1 MSACEQ
7 STFAVTLRIA
17 ARRCVISF
25 VQTLADARAV
35 ALMSIRVSVAWLAPA
50 RVSATL
56 LCLALPLACC
66 APAAAE
72 DYPSRPIT
80 LIIPFPAGG
89 GVDTIGRVI
98 AAKLTAALGQQVIV
112 ENRAGA
118 GSVIGIRAGAKA
130 APDGYTILMIT
141 TGASVPA
148 NPGYDIITDFAP
160 IGLIASIPIMVQ
172 ANPATPVNSL
182 TDIVVTAKKQPGK
195 LTVGTPPPP
204 TLNYFGAELFKSL
217 TGADVTIVTYK
228 GTGPLTNDLVGGHV
242 MLAFNTVP
250 PAISNIQAGKI
261 KAIAVCAPAR
271 LAALPDVP
279 TAAEAGLPGLDV
291 VLYYGLLAPAGT
303 SPAIVERLNKE
314 LRQVVNS
321 DDVKKRLIS
330 DGGQPTPSTTGEYAA
345 NIEREEGKWR
355 ALVEKLGLKIE

>member
-1 MSACEQ
+1 MGREGHMRRRE
-7 STFAVTLRIA
+7 FITLVGGA
-17 ARRCVISF
+17 A
-25 VQTLADARAV
+25 
-35 ALMSIRVSVAWLAPA
+35 AW
-50 RVSATL
+50 
-56 LCLALPLACC
+56 PLAALAYCT
-66 APAAAE
+66 PAAAE
-72 DYPSRPIT
+72 DYPARPIT

-98 AAKLTAALGQQVIV
+98 AAKLTGALGQQVIV

-118 GSVIGIRAGAKA
+118 GSLIGIRAAARA
-130 APDGYTILMIT
+130 APDGYTIVMAT

-148 NPGYDIITDFAP
+148 NPGYDLIKDFAP

-182 TDIVVTAKKQPGK
+182 TDIVSLAKKQPGK
-195 LTVGTPPPP
+195 LTIGTPPPP

-261 KAIAVCAPAR
+261 KAVAVCAPVR

-303 SPAIVERLNKE
+303 SRAIVEQLNKE
-314 LRQVVNS
+314 LREIVNS
-321 DDVKKRLIS
+321 EDVKKRLIS
-330 DGGQPTPSTTGEYAA
+330 DGGGPMPSTPDEYAA

-355 ALVEKLGLKIE
+355 ALANKLGLKIE

>member
-1 MSACEQ
+1 ML
-7 STFAVTLRIA
+7 TLNHRT
-17 ARRCVISF
+17 RVF
-25 VQTLADARAV
+25 GV
-35 ALMSIRVSVAWLAPA
+35 ALVA
-50 RVSATL
+50 
-56 LCLALPLACC
+56 LACC
-66 APAAAE
+66 APAVAE
-72 DYPSRPIT
+72 DYPSRPVT

-118 GSVIGIRAGAKA
+118 GSVIGIRAAAKA
-130 APDGYTILMIT
+130 APDGYTILMAT
-141 TGASVPA
+141 TGAGVPA
-148 NPGYDIITDFAP
+148 NPGYDIIKDFAP
-160 IGLIASIPIMVQ
+160 IGLIASIPITVQ
-172 ANPATPVNSL
+172 ANLAAPVNSL
-182 TDIVVTAKKQPGK
+182 SDIVAMAKKTPGG
-195 LTVGTPPPP
+195 LAVGTPPPP
-204 TLNYFGAELFKSL
+204 TLNYLGAELFKSL
-217 TGADVTIVTYK
+217 TGAEVTIVTYK

-242 MLAFNTVP
+242 MVAFNTLP

-261 KAIAVCAPAR
+261 KAIAVCAPTR

-303 SPAIVERLNKE
+303 PPAIIERLNKE

-321 DDVKKRLIS
+321 NDVKKRLIS
-330 DGGQPTPSTTGEYAA
+330 DGGGPVPSTPPEYAA

-355 ALVEKLGLKIE
+355 ALVNKLGLKIE

>member
-1 MSACEQ
+1 MGREGHMRRRE
-7 STFAVTLRIA
+7 FITLVGGA
-17 ARRCVISF
+17 A
-25 VQTLADARAV
+25 
-35 ALMSIRVSVAWLAPA
+35 AW
-50 RVSATL
+50 
-56 LCLALPLACC
+56 PLAALAYCT
-66 APAAAE
+66 PAAAE
-72 DYPSRPIT
+72 DYPARPIT

-98 AAKLTAALGQQVIV
+98 AAKLTGALGQQVIV

-118 GSVIGIRAGAKA
+118 GSLIGIRAAARA
-130 APDGYTILMIT
+130 APDGYTIVMAT

-148 NPGYDIITDFAP
+148 NPGYDLIKDFAP

-182 TDIVVTAKKQPGK
+182 TDIVSLAKKQPGK
-195 LTVGTPPPP
+195 LTIGTPPPP

-261 KAIAVCAPAR
+261 KAVAVCAPGTAR
-271 LAALPDVP
+271 SSARCADRSR
-279 TAAEAGLPGLDV
+279 GR
-291 VLYYGLLAPAGT
+291 PAR
-303 SPAIVERLNKE
+303 ARC
-314 LRQVVNS
+314 
-321 DDVKKRLIS
+321 
-330 DGGQPTPSTTGEYAA
+330 
-345 NIEREEGKWR
+345 R
-355 ALVEKLGLKIE
+355 ALLRTTRARRHVPRDCRATQQGAARDC

>member
-1 MSACEQ
+1 
-7 STFAVTLRIA
+7 V
-17 ARRCVISF
+17 RRREF
-25 VQTLADARAV
+25 
-35 ALMSIRVSVAWLAPA
+35 M
-50 RVSATL
+50 TL
-56 LCLALPLACC
+56 LGGAAAGPLAALACC
-66 APAAAE
+66 TPAAAE
-72 DYPSRPIT
+72 DYPARPIT

-89 GVDTIGRVI
+89 GVDTIGRMI
-98 AAKLTAALGQQVIV
+98 AAKLTAALGQHVVV

-148 NPGYDIITDFAP
+148 NPGYDLINDFAP
-160 IGLIASIPIMVQ
+160 IGLIASIPITVQ

-182 TDIVVTAKKQPGK
+182 TDIVTLAKRLPGK
-195 LTVGTPPPP
+195 LTVGAPPPP

-261 KAIAVCAPAR
+261 KAVAVCAPVR

-303 SPAIVERLNKE
+303 PPAIVERLNRE
-314 LRQVVNS
+314 LREVVNS
-321 DDVKKRLIS
+321 EDVKKRLIS
-330 DGGQPTPSTTGEYAA
+330 DGGGPMPSTPQEYAA

-355 ALVEKLGLKIE
+355 ALANKLGLKIE

>member
-1 MSACEQ
+1 L
-7 STFAVTLRIA
+7 AVLTLNYTTR
-17 ARRCVISF
+17 F
-25 VQTLADARAV
+25 FAV
-35 ALMSIRVSVAWLAPA
+35 ALVA
-50 RVSATL
+50 
-56 LCLALPLACC
+56 LACSV
-66 APAAAE
+66 PAVGE
-72 DYPSRPIT
+72 DYPTRPVT

-98 AAKLTAALGQQVIV
+98 AAKLSAALGQQVIV

-130 APDGYTILMIT
+130 TPDGYTILMAT
-141 TGASVPA
+141 TGASAPA
-148 NPGYDIITDFAP
+148 NPGYDIVKDFAP
-160 IGLIASIPIMVQ
+160 IGLIASIPIMLQ

-182 TDIVVTAKKQPGK
+182 TDIVAMAKKEPGK

-228 GTGPLTNDLVGGHV
+228 GTGPLTNDLVAGHV

-250 PAISNIQAGKI
+250 PAISNIQVGKI

-303 SPAIVERLNKE
+303 SPPIVQRLNKE
-314 LRQVVNS
+314 LRQIVNS
-321 DDVKKRLIS
+321 DDVKMRLIS
-330 DGGQPTPSTTGEYAA
+330 DGGGPMPSTPEEYAA
-345 NIEREEGKWR
+345 NIEHEEGKWR
-355 ALVEKLGLKIE
+355 ALVNKLGLKIE

>member
-1 MSACEQ
+1 MGREGHMRRRE
-7 STFAVTLRIA
+7 FITLVGGA
-17 ARRCVISF
+17 A
-25 VQTLADARAV
+25 
-35 ALMSIRVSVAWLAPA
+35 AW
-50 RVSATL
+50 
-56 LCLALPLACC
+56 PLAALAYCT
-66 APAAAE
+66 PAATE
-72 DYPSRPIT
+72 DYPARPIT

-98 AAKLTAALGQQVIV
+98 AAKLTGALGQQVLV

-118 GSVIGIRAGAKA
+118 GSLIGIRAAARA
-130 APDGYTILMIT
+130 APDGYTIVMAT

-148 NPGYDIITDFAP
+148 NPGYDLIKDFAP

-182 TDIVVTAKKQPGK
+182 TDIVSLAKKQPGK
-195 LTVGTPPPP
+195 LTIGTPPPP

-261 KAIAVCAPAR
+261 KAVAVCAPVR

-303 SPAIVERLNKE
+303 SRAIVEQLNKE
-314 LRQVVNS
+314 LRKIVNS
-321 DDVKKRLIS
+321 EDVKKRLIS
-330 DGGQPTPSTTGEYAA
+330 DGGRPMPSTPEEYAA

-355 ALVEKLGLKIE
+355 ALVNKLGLKIE

>member
-1 MSACEQ
+1 L
-7 STFAVTLRIA
+7 FG
-17 ARRCVISF
+17 
-25 VQTLADARAV
+25 V
-35 ALMSIRVSVAWLAPA
+35 ALVALAFCAPA
-50 RVSATL
+50 RG
-56 LCLALPLACC
+56 
-66 APAAAE
+66 E
-72 DYPSRPIT
+72 NYPSRPVT

-98 AAKLTAALGQQVIV
+98 AAKLTVALGQQVIV

-130 APDGYTILMIT
+130 APDGYTILMAT

-148 NPGYDIITDFAP
+148 NSGYDIIKDFAP

-182 TDIVVTAKKQPGK
+182 TDIVAMAKKEPGK
-195 LTVGTPPPP
+195 LTVGTPPP

-228 GTGPLTNDLVGGHV
+228 GTGPLTNDLVAGHV

-250 PAISNIQAGKI
+250 PAISNIQVGKI

-279 TAAEAGLPGLDV
+279 TAAEAGLRGLDV
-291 VLYYGLLAPAGT
+291 VLYYGLLAPGGT
-303 SPAIVERLNKE
+303 SPAIVQQLNKE
-314 LRQVVNS
+314 LRQIVNS
-321 DDVKKRLIS
+321 DDVKLRLIS
-330 DGGQPTPSTTGEYAA
+330 DGGGPMPSTPEEYAA

-355 ALVEKLGLKIE
+355 ALVNKLGLKIE

>member
-1 MSACEQ
+1 
-7 STFAVTLRIA
+7 V
-17 ARRCVISF
+17 
-25 VQTLADARAV
+25 
-35 ALMSIRVSVAWLAPA
+35 
-50 RVSATL
+50 
-56 LCLALPLACC
+56 
-66 APAAAE
+66 AE
-72 DYPSRPIT
+72 DYPVRPVT

-118 GSVIGIRAGAKA
+118 GSVIGIRAAAKA
-130 APDGYTILMIT
+130 APDGYTILMAT

-148 NPGYDIITDFAP
+148 NPGYDIIKDFAP
-160 IGLIASIPIMVQ
+160 IGLIASIPITVQ
-172 ANPATPVNSL
+172 ANPATSVKSL
-182 TDIVVTAKKQPGK
+182 TDIVAMAKKEPGK

-228 GTGPLTNDLVGGHV
+228 GTGPLTNDLIGGHV
-242 MLAFNTVP
+242 KLAFNTVP

-303 SPAIVERLNKE
+303 SAAVVERLNKE
-314 LRQVVNS
+314 LRQIVS
-321 DDVKKRLIS
+321 SEDVKKRLIA
-330 DGGQPTPSTTGEYAA
+330 DGGGPMPSTPEEYAA
-345 NIEREEGKWR
+345 NIEREEGKWS
-355 ALVEKLGLKIE
+355 ALVKKLGLKIE

>member
-1 MSACEQ
+1 
-7 STFAVTLRIA
+7 VK
-17 ARRCVISF
+17 RREFI
-25 VQTLADARAV
+25 
-35 ALMSIRVSVAWLAPA
+35 
-50 RVSATL
+50 TL
-56 LCLALPLACC
+56 LGGGAAWPLVALACC
-66 APAAAE
+66 TPAEAE
-72 DYPSRPIT
+72 DYPARPIT

-89 GVDTIGRVI
+89 GVDTIGRLI
-98 AAKLTAALGQQVIV
+98 AAKLTGALGQQVIV

-118 GSVIGIRAGAKA
+118 GSLIGIRAAARA
-130 APDGYTILMIT
+130 APDGYTIVMAT

-148 NPGYDIITDFAP
+148 NPGYDLVKDFAP

-172 ANPATPVNSL
+172 ANPATRVNSL
-182 TDIVVTAKKQPGK
+182 TDIVSLAKKQPGK
-195 LTVGTPPPP
+195 LTIGTPPPP

-261 KAIAVCAPAR
+261 KAVAVCAPVR

-303 SPAIVERLNKE
+303 SPAIVEQLNKE
-314 LRQVVNS
+314 LREIVNS
-321 DDVKKRLIS
+321 EDVKKRLIS
-330 DGGQPTPSTTGEYAA
+330 DGGGPMPSAPEEYAA

-355 ALVEKLGLKIE
+355 ALASKLGLKIE

>member
-1 MSACEQ
+1 M
-7 STFAVTLRIA
+7 
-17 ARRCVISF
+17 
-25 VQTLADARAV
+25 
-35 ALMSIRVSVAWLAPA
+35 
-50 RVSATL
+50 
-56 LCLALPLACC
+56 LALNHAVRFFGGTLIALACC
-66 APAAAE
+66 APAVGQDYSAR
-72 DYPSRPIT
+72 DYPARPVT
-80 LIIPFPAGG
+80 LIVPFPAGG
-89 GVDTIGRVI
+89 TADLLCRV
-98 AAKLTAALGQQVIV
+98 AADRAGAGLGQQVIV

-118 GSVIGIRAGAKA
+118 GSVIGIRAAAKA
-130 APDGYTILMIT
+130 APDGYTILMAT

-148 NPGYDIITDFAP
+148 NPGYDIAKDFAP

-172 ANPATPVNSL
+172 ANPATPVTSL
-182 TDIVVTAKKQPGK
+182 TDIVAMARKEPGK

-228 GTGPLTNDLVGGHV
+228 GTGPLTNDLVAGHV

-250 PAISNIQAGKI
+250 PAIGNIQGGKI

-303 SPAIVERLNKE
+303 PPAIVQRLNKE
-314 LRQVVNS
+314 RRQIVDA
-321 DDVKKRLIS
+321 DDVKTRLLS
-330 DGGQPTPSTTGEYAA
+330 DGGGPMPSTPEEYAA

-355 ALVEKLGLKIE
+355 ALANKLGLKIE

>member
-1 MSACEQ
+1 MGREGHMRRRE
-7 STFAVTLRIA
+7 FITLVGGA
-17 ARRCVISF
+17 A
-25 VQTLADARAV
+25 
-35 ALMSIRVSVAWLAPA
+35 AW
-50 RVSATL
+50 
-56 LCLALPLACC
+56 PLAALAYCT
-66 APAAAE
+66 PAAAE
-72 DYPSRPIT
+72 DYPARPIT

-98 AAKLTAALGQQVIV
+98 AAKLTGALGQQVIV

-118 GSVIGIRAGAKA
+118 GSLIGIRAAARA
-130 APDGYTILMIT
+130 APDGYTIVMAT

-148 NPGYDIITDFAP
+148 NPGYDLIKDFAP

-182 TDIVVTAKKQPGK
+182 TDIVSLAKKQPGK
-195 LTVGTPPPP
+195 LTIGTPPPP

-261 KAIAVCAPAR
+261 KAVAVCAPVR

-291 VLYYGLLAPAGT
+291 VLPARLSSNSTRSCARLL
-303 SPAIVERLNKE
+303 
-314 LRQVVNS
+314 
-321 DDVKKRLIS
+321 
-330 DGGQPTPSTTGEYAA
+330 TPRT
-345 NIEREEGKWR
+345 
-355 ALVEKLGLKIE
+355 

>member
-1 MSACEQ
+1 MGREGHMRRRE
-7 STFAVTLRIA
+7 FITLVGGA
-17 ARRCVISF
+17 A
-25 VQTLADARAV
+25 
-35 ALMSIRVSVAWLAPA
+35 AW
-50 RVSATL
+50 
-56 LCLALPLACC
+56 PLAALAYCT
-66 APAAAE
+66 PAAAE
-72 DYPSRPIT
+72 DYPARPIT

-98 AAKLTAALGQQVIV
+98 AAKLTGALGQQVIV

-118 GSVIGIRAGAKA
+118 GSLIGIRAAARA
-130 APDGYTILMIT
+130 APDGYTIVMAT

-148 NPGYDIITDFAP
+148 NPGYDLIKDFAP

-182 TDIVVTAKKQPGK
+182 TDIVSLAKKQPGK
-195 LTVGTPPPP
+195 LTIGTPPPP

-228 GTGPLTNDLVGGHV
+228 GTGPRTNDLVGGHV

-261 KAIAVCAPAR
+261 KAVAVCAPVR

-303 SPAIVERLNKE
+303 SRAIVEQLNKE
-314 LRQVVNS
+314 LREIVNS
-321 DDVKKRLIS
+321 EDVKKRLIS
-330 DGGQPTPSTTGEYAA
+330 DGGGPMPSTPEEYAA

-355 ALVEKLGLKIE
+355 ALANKLGLKIE